1 MEELMGVTELSQYL
15 KVNPQTIYNWV
26 SNSKVPYTKV
36 GDLLRFK
43 KSDIDVWLKKK
54 TAYPDRVRYE
64 DFEIEASPYQLADSK
79 KWTININIW
88 KFSSDGAK
96 CTPYSAKNTYDTK
109 EEAMKNCFIFGK
121 KIIDG
126 EITNFKTYIEE

>member
-1 MEELMGVTELSQYL
+1 MEELMDVTELSQYL

-26 SNSKVPYTKV
+26 SNNKVPCTKV

-43 KSDIDVWLKKK
+43 KTDIDEWLKKK
-54 TAYPDRVRYE
+54 TAYPDRMRYK

-79 KWTININIW
+79 KWTININMW
-88 KFSSDGAK
+88 KHSLEGSV
-96 CTPYSAKNTYDTK
+96 CTPYNAKNTYDSK
-109 EEAMKNCFIFGK
+109 DEAMKNCFIFGK

-126 EITNFKTYIEE
+126 EIPNFKRAPK